1 MAHIFLAL
9 FPLIALIAT
18 GYLFKTYQFFS
29 AEFWAGAEKLNYYV
43 LFPALLF
50 HTLVTAKID
59 FQNLKYVIFA
69 MFAVIAVVTAVL
81 YGIKYLKNIRPA
93 RFGVHVQSIVRFN
106 TYIGLALVAA
116 LYHKEGMAI
125 LAILLAVSI
134 PVVNVISVLSLT
146 SSENMALKPVL
157 LALLKNPLIVSCLF
171 GGVFNA
177 LQIPLWDGIL
187 NLLKLFSSSSL
198 PLGLL
203 CVGAA
208 LQFMEMKKDV
218 PALLLDTA
226 ARLLV
231 MPALAYGVCMW
242 MGLSALETQIMVVFF
257 ALPTASAAYILTKVL
272 RGDSQLMAAV
282 ISFQTLC
289 AAVTLPLVIWWV
301 GQ

>member
-18 GYLFKTYQFFS
+18 GYLFKKYHFFS
-29 AEFWAGAEKLNYYV
+29 HEFWAGAEKLNYYV

-50 HTLVTAKID
+50 HTLVTANID
-59 FQNLKYVIFA
+59 FQNLKFVILV
-69 MFAVIAVVTAVL
+69 MFIVIVVATITL
-81 YGIKYLKNIRPA
+81 YTIKFIKNIQPA

-146 SSENMALKPVL
+146 SSEQMAFKPVIV
-157 LALLKNPLIVSCLF
+157 ALLKNPLIVSCIV
-171 GGVFNA
+171 GGAFNA

-218 PALLLDTA
+218 PALVLDTF
-226 ARLLV
+226 ARLLI
-231 MPALAYGVCMW
+231 MPALAYAICLW
-242 MGLSALETQIMVVFF
+242 FGLSHLETQIMVVFF

-282 ISFQTLC
+282 ISFQTIC

>member
-1 MAHIFLAL
+1 M
-9 FPLIALIAT
+9 
-18 GYLFKTYQFFS
+18 
-29 AEFWAGAEKLNYYV
+29 
-43 LFPALLF
+43 
-50 HTLVTAKID
+50 
-59 FQNLKYVIFA
+59 
-69 MFAVIAVVTAVL
+69 
-81 YGIKYLKNIRPA
+81 
-93 RFGVHVQSIVRFN
+93 HVQSIVRFN

-208 LQFMEMKKDV
+208 LQFMEMKRC
-218 PALLLDTA
+218 
-226 ARLLV
+226 ARL
-231 MPALAYGVCMW
+231 ATRYRCAFAYHACAGLWGVYVD
-242 MGLSALETQIMVVFF
+242 GFIDA
-257 ALPTASAAYILTKVL
+257 
-272 RGDSQLMAAV
+272 
-282 ISFQTLC
+282 
-289 AAVTLPLVIWWV
+289 
-301 GQ
+301 